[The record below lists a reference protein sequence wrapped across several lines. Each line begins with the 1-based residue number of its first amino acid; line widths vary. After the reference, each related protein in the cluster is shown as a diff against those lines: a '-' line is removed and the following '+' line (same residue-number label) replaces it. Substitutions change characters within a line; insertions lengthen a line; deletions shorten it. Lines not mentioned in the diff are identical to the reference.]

1 MIIMEK
7 LEGYDNAVAI
17 TGEYERLEA
26 GGYICRIINAKEEK
40 SKSGKRMLV
49 IALDIA
55 EGEKKDYF
63 KKRFDEDNRA
73 EKKWPAGAIYRQ
85 MLEGEKAAGFL
96 KGLMTSLEASNEGF
110 KWEWNEKKLRDL
122 KCGAI
127 FGEEEY
133 EKMDGSIGTST
144 KIKFI
149 RTVKAIQEGN
159 FKVPELKK
167 LPQKGESFEDFI
179 NSVNDDDDL
188 PFQEVKDGQDKRS
201 KRKG

>member
-1 MIIMEK
+1 MEK
-7 LEGYDNAVAI
+7 VQGYEEAQAI
-17 TGEYERLEA
+17 TGEYERLNA
-26 GGYICRIINAKEEK
+26 GGYICKIVSAKEEK

-49 IALDIA
+49 LALDII
-55 EGEKKDYF
+55 EGDKKDF
-63 KKRFDEDNRA
+63 FRNRFIEDNRT
-73 EKKWPAGAIYRQ
+73 EKKWPSGAIYRQ

-110 KWEWNEKKLRDL
+110 KWDWDEKKLANL

-133 EKMDGSIGTST
+133 EKMDGSVGTTT

-149 RTVKAIQEGN
+149 RSVKAIQDGN

-167 LPQKGESFEDFI
+167 LPEKGEAFEDFV
-179 NSVNDDDDL
+179 NSVTSDNDDL
-188 PFQEVKDGQDKRS
+188 PF
-201 KRKG
+201 

>member
-1 MIIMEK
+1 MEK
-7 LEGYDNAVAI
+7 IQGYDEAQAI

-26 GGYICRIINAKEEK
+26 GGYICKIISAKEEK

-49 IALDIA
+49 IALDIV
-55 EGEKKDYF
+55 EGDKKDYF

-110 KWEWNEKKLRDL
+110 KWDWNEKKLRDL

-188 PFQEVKDGQDKRS
+188 PF
-201 KRKG
+201 